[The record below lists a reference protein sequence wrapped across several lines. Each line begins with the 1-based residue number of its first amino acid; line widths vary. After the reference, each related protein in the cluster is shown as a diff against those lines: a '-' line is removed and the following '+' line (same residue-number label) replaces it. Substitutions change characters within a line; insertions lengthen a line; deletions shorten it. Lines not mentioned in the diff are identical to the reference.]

1 MALWQ
6 YLKEKRVLIS
16 YKYIIE
22 AFTYE
27 IIQCLGGS
35 REKWEERFLFNDPY
49 IGNC

>member
-27 IIQCLGGS
+27 IIQCLGDC
-35 REKWEERFLFNDPY
+35 REKWEEKILLMTIY
-49 IGNC
+49 W